1 MFFIELWWLYILVK
15 CQDSWGLFDSFTIS
29 VETKTYLNKMG
40 SQMLGKIFEKFL
52 SLKVHIFKNQFL
64 KKILIYDQRMTINY
78 KIISWS
84 KRWQTIFPYKQGH
97 VLIYRI
103 ESIDAF
109 DLSIDFKEKDGL
121 VLSY

>member
-1 MFFIELWWLYILVK
+1 
-15 CQDSWGLFDSFTIS
+15 
-29 VETKTYLNKMG
+29 MG

-52 SLKVHIFKNQFL
+52 SLIVYIFKNQFL
-64 KKILIYDQRMTINY
+64 KKSLIYDQRMIINY

-84 KRWQTIFPYKQGH
+84 KRWQTIFPYKQYH
-97 VLIYRI
+97 VLIYWI